1 MFVSSI
7 LVKKNPN
14 LTVIVRRVNDMLRDL
29 CEENGSSIICND
41 VVTTDYLWKDGV
53 HLLDIGTY
61 ILSNFFFKV
70 LK

>member
-14 LTVIVRRVNDMLRDL
+14 LTVIVRRVNDMLIDV
-29 CEENGSSIICND
+29 CEKNGSSIICID
-41 VVTTDYLWKDGV
+41 VVTTDCLWKDGV